1 MALLGSPIE
10 KNLGRIPSPTGL
22 KNNGKKMFYTWH
34 KSARPMS
41 FAWLLVAAAYLMS
54 HTISADNSSIVS
66 HVSCH
71 KLFRIHHQ
79 RRYWTCS
86 PYLICF
92 ICLSNLCSSTKV
104 CLSHYLFAIPPNLS
118 LQSTKQQY
126 QDRGKW
132 EKREREGVDMA
143 LEFCAFFC
151 PFKTKQN
158 LFFISIMA
166 RMTFHCNIG
175 SLFIILFKLALKQT
189 VKQDT

>member
-1 MALLGSPIE
+1 MRTQEQELVSYESYDPFVSKRKLLFLCQWHSCVNELIKCSCFRVTQIKVKTGSPRALSLNGTIGFSHRE
-10 KNLGRIPSPTGL
+10 ELRPNPLTHWF

-118 LQSTKQQY
+118 LKST
-126 QDRGKW
+126 
-132 EKREREGVDMA
+132 M
-143 LEFCAFFC
+143 
-151 PFKTKQN
+151 
-158 LFFISIMA
+158 
-166 RMTFHCNIG
+166 
-175 SLFIILFKLALKQT
+175 
-189 VKQDT
+189 

>member
-1 MALLGSPIE
+1 MRTQEQELVSYESYDPFVSKRKLLFLCHWHSCVNELIKCSCFRVTQIKVKTGSPRALSLE
-10 KNLGRIPSPTGL
+10 PWPTGL

-118 LQSTKQQY
+118 LKST
-126 QDRGKW
+126 
-132 EKREREGVDMA
+132 M
-143 LEFCAFFC
+143 
-151 PFKTKQN
+151 
-158 LFFISIMA
+158 
-166 RMTFHCNIG
+166 
-175 SLFIILFKLALKQT
+175 
-189 VKQDT
+189 

>member
-34 KSARPMS
+34 KSARPVS

-104 CLSHYLFAIPPNLS
+104 CLFHYLFAIPPNLS

-132 EKREREGVDMA
+132 EKREREGVNMA
-143 LEFCAFFC
+143 LEFCVFFALLKLSKIC
-151 PFKTKQN
+151 S
-158 LFFISIMA
+158 LLVSWLEWHFIA
-166 RMTFHCNIG
+166 
-175 SLFIILFKLALKQT
+175 ILGVFS
-189 VKQDT
+189 